1 MTRVRYIAQIYPPL
15 DECVR
20 RLKTISWYVWGG
32 EIFRVPL
39 STLQNRKGEGG
50 WDLTHI
56 IAKSCA
62 LFLYRLRQQ
71 GVRSGTLTAEWLRLW
86 VLMAQN
92 KNRPHRR
99 RKPVPLEYLR
109 RYAVD
114 VAYVTQQGS
123 TEWQSTNNRRLYDT
137 MHDMCWAATESK
149 EMRITNWWSQTAW
162 PTVWENLG
170 KALVVWATKVAW
182 YMVIQDILPTNVRL
196 FRIRMVP
203 TNVCRKCDRTDTRSD
218 RLIECGEGEQI
229 WTWTKQNLAWI
240 LRTIP
245 ERIPNDWLLRPH
257 FTLWSAR
264 QRRAVLWVLVNLVT
278 FRNL

>member
-1 MTRVRYIAQIYPPL
+1 MKLNIGKSRALAISPWDTSVRIIDIPYHTEANILGFHITSKVQDSAHKSWTITTAQIRAPTQDAYCRDLSLDKRIKYVHDYLMTRVRYIAQIYPPL

-137 MHDMCWAATESK
+137 MHDMCRAATESK
-149 EMRITNWWSQTAW
+149 EMRITN
-162 PTVWENLG
+162 
-170 KALVVWATKVAW
+170 
-182 YMVIQDILPTNVRL
+182 
-196 FRIRMVP
+196 
-203 TNVCRKCDRTDTRSD
+203 
-218 RLIECGEGEQI
+218 
-229 WTWTKQNLAWI
+229 
-240 LRTIP
+240 
-245 ERIPNDWLLRPH
+245 
-257 FTLWSAR
+257 
-264 QRRAVLWVLVNLVT
+264 
-278 FRNL
+278 